1 MTKVPENFPS
11 YTSYSP
17 RTLIQHVDILKQCV
31 RDLQEE
37 INALKSAKQPKA
49 ETKKEKVDA

>member
-1 MTKVPENFPS
+1 MTEVPTNFPS

-31 RDLQEE
+31 RELQAE
-37 INALKSAKQPKA
+37 IAALKGAKEPVKQS
-49 ETKKEKVDA
+49 KEKSNG